1 MAPGIH
7 YYYFMVDGTVRF
19 STDQPTTNI
28 MHKGQSRIVNYFEV
42 GNEAIDTL
50 NLKNTDL

>member
-28 MHKGQSRIVNYFEV
+28 IQKGQGRIVNYFEV
-42 GNEAIDTL
+42 GNETIDTFKM
-50 NLKNTDL
+50 KNSD